1 MRDGDDLTVA
11 STAPRFNMLPLL
23 FETFACTLAMMSFIA
38 LVGPI
43 ARVLGLAPWQA
54 GTTVTVGGI
63 AWVLLARAWG
73 AASDRHGRRTILL
86 RGLTGFVVSYLALCL
101 FVVLALRWIP
111 PAWLAFIGVVLL
123 RGIAG
128 GFYAAV
134 PATGAALIADH
145 VEPQRRAHAM
155 AGLGAASALGMVIGP
170 GLAGLLA
177 VYGLELPLILTAL
190 LPLLAL
196 AVMWHWLPRNE
207 RPQPLDTPP
216 LRLGD
221 ARLRRPLLLAFAAMF
236 SVTIARVT
244 VGFFALDQ
252 LQLDTTAAAR
262 AAGIALTAV
271 GVALILAQLLLRRLD
286 WTPQR
291 LIRIGGLVSA
301 LGFAA
306 VIFANSAPSL
316 WAAYFVAAA
325 GMGWVFPSVSALAA
339 NAVDT
344 HEQGAAAGTLGAA
357 HGMGMIVGPLIGTL
371 VYELHPGAPCVLV
384 AILLVLCVLWPMR
397 AAHAGS
403 SSLEHSPS

>member
-1 MRDGDDLTVA
+1 MDDAAAA
-11 STAPRFNMLPLL
+11 SVVPRFNMLPLV
-23 FETFACTLAMMSFIA
+23 FETFACTLAMMSFVA

-63 AWVLLARAWG
+63 AWVLLARVWG
-73 AASDRHGRRTILL
+73 AASDRHGRRRVLL
-86 RGLTGFVVSYLALCL
+86 RGLAGFVVSYLALCL
-101 FVVLALRWIP
+101 FVVLALRWLP
-111 PAWLAFIGVVLL
+111 PAWLAFVGVVLL

-134 PATGAALIADH
+134 PTTGAALVADH
-145 VEPQRRAHAM
+145 VAPQQRARAM
-155 AGLGAASALGMVIGP
+155 AGLGAASAVGMVVGP

-177 VYGLELPLILTAL
+177 VYGLELPLALTAL

-196 AVMWHWLPRNE
+196 VVMWHWLPRNE

-221 ARLRRPLLLAFAAMF
+221 SRLRRPLLLGFAAMF
-236 SVTIARVT
+236 SVTIAQVT

-252 LQLDTTAAAR
+252 LQLDATAAAR

-271 GVALILAQLLLRRLD
+271 GVALILAQLLLRQLD
-286 WTPQR
+286 WPPQR

-306 VIFANSAPSL
+306 VFFASSAPLL

-325 GMGWVFPSVSALAA
+325 GMGWVFPSVTALAA
-339 NAVDT
+339 NAVQA

-357 HGMGMIVGPLIGTL
+357 HGVGMIVGPLVGTL
-371 VYELHPGAPCVLV
+371 IYELHPGAPCVLIAV
-384 AILLVLCVLWPMR
+384 LLVCCVLWPMR
-397 AAHAGS
+397 PVAPAAGVAQ
-403 SSLEHSPS
+403 HSPS

>member
-1 MRDGDDLTVA
+1 MTDDDQA
-11 STAPRFNMLPLL
+11 SAPAPRFNMLPLV
-23 FETFACTLAMMSFIA
+23 FETFACTLAMMSFVA

-63 AWVLLARAWG
+63 AWVLLARVWG
-73 AASDRHGRRTILL
+73 AASDRHGRRRILL
-86 RGLTGFVVSYLALCL
+86 RGLGGFVVSYLTLCL
-101 FVVLALRWIP
+101 FVVLALQWLP
-111 PAWLAFIGVVLL
+111 PAWLAFVGVVLL

-134 PATGAALIADH
+134 PATSAALVADH

-155 AGLGAASALGMVIGP
+155 AGLGAASAVGMVVGP
-170 GLAGLLA
+170 GMAGLLA
-177 VYGLELPLILTAL
+177 VYGLALPLVLTAL

-196 AVMWHWLPRNE
+196 LVMWHWLPRNE

-216 LRLGD
+216 LRLAD
-221 ARLRRPLLLAFAAMF
+221 ARLRRPLVLAFAAMF
-236 SVTIARVT
+236 SVTIAQVT

-252 LQLDTTAAAR
+252 LQLDATAAAR
-262 AAGIALTAV
+262 VSGIALTAV

-286 WTPQR
+286 WPPQR
-291 LIRIGGLVSA
+291 LIRAGGLVSA

-306 VIFANSAPSL
+306 VFFANSATLL

-339 NAVDT
+339 NAVQA

-357 HGMGMIVGPLIGTL
+357 HGVGMIVGPLAGTL
-371 VYELHPGAPCVLV
+371 VYELHPGAPCVLIAV
-384 AILLVLCVLWPMR
+384 LLVLCVLWPQR
-397 AAHAGS
+397 LSEPADEPLARN
-403 SSLEHSPS
+403 PT